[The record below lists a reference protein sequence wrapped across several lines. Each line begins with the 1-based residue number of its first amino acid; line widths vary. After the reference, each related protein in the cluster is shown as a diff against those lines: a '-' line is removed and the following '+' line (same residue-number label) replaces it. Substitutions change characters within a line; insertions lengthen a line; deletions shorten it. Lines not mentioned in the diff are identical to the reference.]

1 MSKKH
6 KHPHHEEHVDES
18 WLIPYADLL
27 TLLLALFIVL
37 FAMSSVD
44 AKKFEEMAQAF
55 NSALNGGTGV
65 LDQTSPIETGPDNDK
80 KKNETE
86 DKNEAASA
94 SAADKERKAQMEA
107 EQKQLEDLKKK
118 VDNYI
123 KANGLTTQLDTKLNA
138 SQLMIT
144 ISDNAL
150 FASGSATVKPD
161 SRKLAVAIGTMLV
174 SYPGY
179 EIVVS
184 GHTDNQPIS
193 TSEFKSNWD
202 LSSARAIRFMDILL
216 SNKKLDPKLFSAIGY
231 GQYRPLDGISNTT
244 AAGRA
249 KNRRVEVSIIRK
261 FIDPENLSQVPATPK
276 E

>member
-6 KHPHHEEHVDES
+6 KHAHHEEHVDES

-55 NSALNGGTGV
+55 NSALNGGNGI
-65 LDQTSPIETGPDNDK
+65 LDNTSVMETGPVDGKKQNKDENNATSPAGQSQAAKEREAQK
-80 KKNETE
+80 KK
-86 DKNEAASA
+86 
-94 SAADKERKAQMEA
+94 
-107 EQKQLEDLKKK
+107 EQQELENLKKK

-123 KANGLTTQLDTKLNA
+123 KANGLSTQLNTKLNQ

-150 FASGSATVKPD
+150 FASGSATVKTD
-161 SRKLAVAIGTMLV
+161 SRKLAYAIGNMLV
-174 SYPGY
+174 AYNDY
-179 EIVVS
+179 DIVVS

-202 LSSARAIRFMDILL
+202 LSSSRAIRFMDILL
-216 SNKKLDPKLFSAIGY
+216 SNKSLDPRHFSAIGY
-231 GQYRPLDGISNTT
+231 GEYRPLEDNNT
-244 AAGRA
+244 AANRA

-261 FIDPENLSQVPATPK
+261 YIDAANTSDLPVTP
-276 E
+276 

>member
-1 MSKKH
+1 MSKKKH
-6 KHPHHEEHVDES
+6 KHAHHEEHVDES

-55 NSALNGGTGV
+55 NSALNGGSGI
-65 LDQTSPIETGPDNDK
+65 LDNTSVMETGPVDGKKQNKDEDKSTSAATQTQSQAAKEREAQK
-80 KKNETE
+80 KK
-86 DKNEAASA
+86 
-94 SAADKERKAQMEA
+94 
-107 EQKQLEDLKKK
+107 EQQELENLKKK

-123 KANGLTTQLDTKLNA
+123 KANGLSTQLNTKLNQ

-150 FASGSATVKPD
+150 FASGSATVKTD
-161 SRKLAVAIGTMLV
+161 SRKLAYAIGNMLV
-174 SYPGY
+174 AYNDY
-179 EIVVS
+179 DIVVS

-202 LSSARAIRFMDILL
+202 LSSTRAIRFMDILL
-216 SNKKLDPKLFSAIGY
+216 SNKSLDPRHFSAIGY
-231 GQYRPLDGISNTT
+231 GEYRPLEENNT
-244 AAGRA
+244 AANRA

-261 FIDPENLSQVPATPK
+261 YVDAENASDLPVTP
-276 E
+276 